1 MNIKRS
7 LKKLFRKRS
16 AGDNGY
22 LVNLYQTNY
31 ERRVLISY
39 ITGPF
44 LGANGFMHQ
53 NYITSHI
60 VAESFS
66 ELGYDVDIVDYSAKG
81 LDIAY
86 ENYAVIFGMGDNFER
101 SFYHPARTI
110 PRIHLI
116 TGAHDDFHNAMSL
129 KSVKDFYE
137 LSGLWLTREANVQPT
152 CNYYAMFNADAAII
166 LARGSVFEDCNARF
180 VNKLYPLNNNILG
193 VFSPLPVK
201 TPESR
206 TANFLF
212 LSGGRQITKGL
223 HLLMEVARIRK
234 DLKFYVV
241 VPAIDP
247 ELRDY
252 YQDLLLEGSNVR
264 LFQSLRMD
272 SEEMREILTACSY
285 SIAPS
290 YVDGLPGGTIEPM
303 SAGLI
308 PIVSKHCGFAPEKFI
323 FEMEDLSAR
332 ALEEAINLVLELE
345 DSEFAELSRQ
355 VKNYAIEN
363 FSPAY
368 VKEELKEI
376 LKSEQLN

>member
-81 LDIAY
+81 LNIVY

-193 VFSPLPVK
+193 VFSNLPLK
-201 TPESR
+201 TTDSR

-223 HLLMEVARIRK
+223 HLLMEVARKRK
-234 DLKFYVV
+234 DLKFYLV
-241 VPAIDP
+241 VPSIDSA
-247 ELRDY
+247 LRDH
-252 YQDLLLEGSNVR
+252 YQDLLLEGSNVC
-264 LFQSLRMD
+264 LFESLRMD
-272 SEEMREILTACSY
+272 SEQIREIVGVCSY

-323 FEMEDLSAR
+323 FEMEDLSAM
-332 ALEEAINLVLELE
+332 ALEEAINRVLELE

-363 FSPAY
+363 FSPAC

>member
-22 LVNLYQTNY
+22 LINLYQTNY

-39 ITGPF
+39 IIGPF

-66 ELGYDVDIVDYSAKG
+66 ELGYDVDIVEYSAKG
-81 LDIAY
+81 LNIAY
-86 ENYAVIFGMGDNFER
+86 ENYAVIFGMGENFER
-101 SFYHPARTI
+101 SFYHPARSI
-110 PRIHLI
+110 RRIHLI

-166 LARGSVFEDCNARF
+166 LARGTIFEDCNARF

-193 VFSPLPVK
+193 VFSTLAPK
-201 TPESR
+201 TVESR
-206 TANFLF
+206 TSSFLF

-223 HLLMEVARIRK
+223 HLLMEVARTRK

-241 VPAIDP
+241 VPSIDAD
-247 ELRDY
+247 LRDHY
-252 YQDLLLEGSNVR
+252 LDLLEEGSNVR
-264 LFQSLRMD
+264 LFERLRMD
-272 SEEMREILTACSY
+272 SEQIKDILAACSY

-308 PIVSKHCGFAPEKFI
+308 PIVSKHCGFASEKFI
-323 FEMEDLSAR
+323 FEMEDLSAV
-332 ALEEAINLVLELE
+332 ALENTINRVLELK
-345 DSEFAELSRQ
+345 DLEFAELSRQ
-355 VKNYAIEN
+355 VKKYAIDN
-363 FSPAY
+363 FSPSC
-368 VKEELKEI
+368 VKQELMGI

>member
-16 AGDNGY
+16 ASDQGY

-31 ERRVLISY
+31 GRRVLISY

-44 LGANGFMHQ
+44 LSANGFMHQ
-53 NYITSHI
+53 NYMTSHI

-66 ELGYDVDIVDYSAKG
+66 ELGYDVDIVDYSAQG
-81 LDIAY
+81 LNIAY

-101 SFYHPARTI
+101 SFYHPARAI

-129 KSVKDFYE
+129 KSVKDFYA
-137 LSGLWLTREANVQPT
+137 LSGLWLTKEANVQPT

-166 LARGSVFEDCNARF
+166 LARGFVFEDCNARF

-193 VFSPLPVK
+193 VFSSLVAK

-206 TANFLF
+206 TKNFLF

-223 HLLMEVARIRK
+223 HLLMEVARKRK
-234 DLKFYVV
+234 DLKFYLV
-241 VPAIDP
+241 VPSIDP
-247 ELRDY
+247 ELRDHY
-252 YQDLLLEGSNVR
+252 EDLLQDGSNIR
-264 LFQSLRMD
+264 LFERLRMD
-272 SEEMREILTACSY
+272 SEQIKEIVDVCSY

-308 PIVSKHCGFAPEKFI
+308 PIVSKHCGFAAEEFI
-323 FEMEDLSAR
+323 FEMEDLSAGS
-332 ALEEAINLVLELE
+332 LEEAINRVLELE
-345 DSEFAELSRQ
+345 DPEFAAMSRQ
-355 VKNYAIEN
+355 VKKYAIDN
-363 FSPAY
+363 FSPTY

-376 LKSEQLN
+376 LKSERLN